1 MFNGHNPSWD
11 QKIKQFEEL
20 LGEKNL
26 KLTKER
32 RELLTGVLQEKDH
45 FSIETLV
52 HHLKQKGKKASRDTV
67 YRNIPLLIEAGIV
80 RTSFQN
86 KRDTYYEL
94 ADQVHHHDHIL
105 CRRCGRVEE
114 FNSPTIEKIQ
124 DQITKKLGF
133 KMEFHL
139 HQLIG
144 LCDKCQ
150 KGHRH

>member
-1 MFNGHNPSWD
+1 MHNGKNCSWA
-11 QKIKQFEEL
+11 QSVKQFEEL
-20 LGEKNL
+20 LGQKDL

-32 RELLTGVLQEKDH
+32 MELLSGVFEEKDH
-45 FSIETLV
+45 FSIETLA
-52 HHLKQKGKKASRDTV
+52 HRLREKGKKVSRDTV

-86 KRDTYYEL
+86 KRDTFYEV

-105 CRRCGRVEE
+105 CRKCGRVEE

-124 DQITKKLGF
+124 DQIMRKLGF

-144 LCDKCQ
+144 LCAKCQ
-150 KGHRH
+150 NR